1 MGTRRQ
7 CVRDRAFSG
16 GFIDTRDVNR
26 VYTIIAKADA
36 YITVVTTS
44 SVVCDTDEVAVVF
57 GPTVMVADVVL
68 LAGVLAER
76 LAEVL
81 AEALEVAVDVAE
93 VRVEVEEL
101 LLVVNVKDTDD
112 VETLLDVD
120 DPLLVVKVMVRFG

>member
-1 MGTRRQ
+1 M
-7 CVRDRAFSG
+7 
-16 GFIDTRDVNR
+16 
-26 VYTIIAKADA
+26 
-36 YITVVTTS
+36 VTTS